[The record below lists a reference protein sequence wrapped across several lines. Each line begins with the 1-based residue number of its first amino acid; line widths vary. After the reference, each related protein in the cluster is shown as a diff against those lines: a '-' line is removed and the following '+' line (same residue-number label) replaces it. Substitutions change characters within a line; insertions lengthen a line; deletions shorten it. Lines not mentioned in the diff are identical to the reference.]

1 MNNSKNTKSATK
13 CPTCTLLRTLLCTL
27 PPRTAFG
34 VLTELAKY
42 VLISVQKEVH
52 MSQAITYTEARQ
64 NLAETMNRVCDHHE
78 PVIITRQKSPS
89 VVLMS
94 LEDYNAIMETAYLLR
109 SPANAARLREALH
122 AADAS
127 KTVQHDLKD

>member
-1 MNNSKNTKSATK
+1 
-13 CPTCTLLRTLLCTL
+13 
-27 PPRTAFG
+27 
-34 VLTELAKY
+34 
-42 VLISVQKEVH
+42 
-52 MSQAITYTEARQ
+52 
-64 NLAETMNRVCDHHE
+64 MNRVCDHHE

-127 KTVQHDLKD
+127 RVLP